1 LPVFPLNNDL
11 VFPSVEYAEE
21 DGLLAFGGDLTEERL
36 ILAYRKGIFPW
47 FEDELPLWYSP
58 DPRFVLFP
66 NELQISNS
74 MNQVI
79 RQKKFSFTNNKAFK
93 AVIHNC
99 SEIKRSGQRGTWIT
113 DEMKAAYLNLH
124 HLGYAHSAE
133 AWQNG
138 ELVGGLYGVRIGK
151 VFCGESMF
159 SKQNNASKYAFI
171 EYIQLLATEGVKLI
185 DCQVYTRHLASM
197 GAKMIPRASYL
208 EYLV

>member
-47 FEDELPLWYSP
+47 FEGELPLWYSP

-171 EYIQLLATEGVKLI
+171 EYIQLLATEGVRLI
-185 DCQVYTRHLASM
+185 DCQVYTGHLASL

-208 EYLV
+208 EYLE